1 MSFYLPSRLPN
12 VGTTIFSVMSRLAA
26 EHGAINLSQG
36 FPDFSP
42 SPALL
47 ERVTHHMAAG
57 ANQYPPMAGVV
68 ALREAIAE
76 KVARLYLA
84 TYDPESEVTV
94 TAGATQAIYTAIAAS
109 VRPGDEVI
117 VFAPVYDSYVPGIE
131 LNGGR
136 AVFARLRFPEFKPD
150 WDEVRALITPRTRM
164 IIINSPHNP
173 SGSVWSAE
181 DMAMLETLVRDT
193 KIVVVSDEVYE
204 HVVFDQEGGGKGA
217 ARHQSVTRYPGL
229 RERSFVVS
237 SFGKTYHVTGW
248 KVAYCL
254 APRALMNEF
263 RKAHQFIVF
272 TVHHPTQLAL
282 ADFMRERPDF
292 ADKLAG
298 FYQIKRDFFRGQLEG
313 SRFVLLPCAGTYF
326 QLATY
331 AAISER
337 ARYEFRQAPDHRP
350 WRCGDSRVGVQ
361 SGWRRPA
368 RDPLLLC
375 QERDDPRRG
384 GGAFAGAVVASDIA
398 SHQRRLFD
406 AVRPRMD
413 GALPT
418 SGLPLRGRR
427 SLGYRLRVPL
437 ARGFACRGLHFAR
450 RQYPTRGTA
459 CACGAD
465 IKKTRRIA
473 GSGLKPAPLRGRRRR
488 R

>member
-1 MSFYLPSRLPN
+1 MPLYPASRLPN
-12 VGTTIFSVMSRLAA
+12 VGTTIFTVMSRLAA

-42 SPALL
+42 EPLLL

-68 ALREAIAE
+68 SLREAIAE

-84 TYDPESEVTV
+84 SYDAESEVTV
-94 TAGATQAIYTAIAAS
+94 TAGATQAIFTAIAAC

-131 LNGGR
+131 LNGGH
-136 AVFARLRFPEFKPD
+136 AVYAHLRFPEFRPD

-173 SGSVWSAE
+173 SASVWSAD
-181 DMAMLETLVRDT
+181 DMAMLDTLVRDT

-204 HVVFDQEGGGKGA
+204 HVVFDQDGG
-217 ARHQSVTRYPGL
+217 ARHESVTRYPGL

-254 APRALMNEF
+254 APRALMTEF

-282 ADFMRERPDF
+282 ADFMRARPEF
-292 ADKLAG
+292 ADNLAS
-298 FYQIKRDFFRGQLEG
+298 FYQAKRDFFRQQLAG

-331 AAISER
+331 AAISDEPDTHFVQRLTRDHGVAAIPVSAFNPDGDDQRVIRFCFAKNEATLAAAGEKLR
-337 ARYEFRQAPDHRP
+337 A
-350 WRCGDSRVGVQ
+350 
-361 SGWRRPA
+361 
-368 RDPLLLC
+368 L
-375 QERDDPRRG
+375 
-384 GGAFAGAVVASDIA
+384 
-398 SHQRRLFD
+398 
-406 AVRPRMD
+406 
-413 GALPT
+413 
-418 SGLPLRGRR
+418 
-427 SLGYRLRVPL
+427 
-437 ARGFACRGLHFAR
+437 
-450 RQYPTRGTA
+450 
-459 CACGAD
+459 
-465 IKKTRRIA
+465 
-473 GSGLKPAPLRGRRRR
+473 
-488 R
+488 

>member
-76 KVARLYLA
+76 KVARLSLA

-136 AVFARLRFPEFKPD
+136 AVYARLRFPEFKPD

-331 AAISER
+331 AAISDE
-337 ARYEFRQAPDHRP
+337 PDTHF
-350 WRCGDSRVGVQ
+350 VQ
-361 SGWRRPA
+361 
-368 RDPLLLC
+368 
-375 QERDDPRRG
+375 
-384 GGAFAGAVVASDIA
+384 
-398 SHQRRLFD
+398 RL
-406 AVRPRMD
+406 
-413 GALPT
+413 
-418 SGLPLRGRR
+418 
-427 SLGYRLRVPL
+427 SLI
-437 ARGFACRGLHFAR
+437 HISE
-450 RQYPTRGTA
+450 PTR
-459 CACGAD
+459 
-465 IKKTRRIA
+465 
-473 GSGLKPAPLRGRRRR
+473 PY
-488 R
+488 